1 MMIDMPKK
9 AGRIFAIVGVSVML
23 GVGMPTTAGERADN
37 GTVLNV
43 MADQQAKSDAITHD
57 KLILNSPV
65 IDEARVLSA
74 DEKVHLEAQIRQIY
88 NDKLAQIAIVIIPT
102 TGGVDI
108 FDYAYQVAKRWE
120 LGDKEHDNGVLVLV
134 AVDDRQIQILT
145 GYGVEGV
152 LPDAV
157 VNRIIRE
164 DITPSFKTQG
174 YAQGLSAGIGR
185 MDERLRADPD
195 VLAKADEAYTKAQ
208 KAEQQ
213 NEAIPMLFFAFF
225 FLMNFG
231 QNLTAILGKILGASV
246 ATAIFV
252 ALGLWAGAGVEFG
265 VATGLVLL
273 VLGVVLWSM
282 LAFNPPSSKGIH
294 RGRGGNIKIG
304 GDSGGFGGGGFG
316 GGGFRGGGGGFGG
329 GGARGSW

>member
-1 MMIDMPKK
+1 MVKK
-9 AGRIFAIVGVSVML
+9 NRQIFAMLMVSVVLGL
-23 GVGMPTTAGERADN
+23 GVPVMASERADN

-43 MADQQAKSDAITHD
+43 VADQRAQSDAITHD

-65 IDEARVLSA
+65 VDEAKILSTH
-74 DEKVHLEAQIRQIY
+74 EKSHLETQLRQIY
-88 NDKLAQIAIVIIPT
+88 DDKLAQIAIVIIPS
-102 TGGVDI
+102 TGGMDI

-231 QNLTAILGKILGASV
+231 QNLTAILGRVLGASV

-252 ALGLWAGAGVEFG
+252 ALGLWAGSGFGFG

-304 GDSGGFGGGGFG
+304 GGSGGFGGGGFG
-316 GGGFRGGGGGFGG
+316 GGGFRGGGFGG

>member
-9 AGRIFAIVGVSVML
+9 AGQIFAIVGVSVML

-43 MADQQAKSDAITHD
+43 VADQQAKSDAITHD

-74 DEKVHLEAQIRQIY
+74 DEKSHLETQIHQIY
-88 NDKLAQIAIVIIPT
+88 NDKLAQIAIVIVPT
-102 TGGVDI
+102 TGEMNI

-120 LGDKEHDNGVLVLV
+120 LGDKEHDNGILVLV
-134 AVDDRQIQILT
+134 AVNDRQIQILT

-164 DITPSFKTQG
+164 DITPSFKTQS
-174 YAQGLSAGIGR
+174 YAQGLSAGISR

-195 VLAKADEAYTKAQ
+195 VLAKTDEAYAKAQ

-213 NEAIPMLFFAFF
+213 NEAIPWLFFMFF

-231 QNLTAILGKILGASV
+231 QSLKAFLGRMLGASV
-246 ATAIFV
+246 ITAIFV
-252 ALGLWAGAGVEFG
+252 ALGLWAGFG
-265 VATGLVLL
+265 FGFSVVMGFLLL
-273 VLGVVLWSM
+273 VLSVVLWVC
-282 LAFNPPSSKGIH
+282 LAFTEPSNRRGY
-294 RGRGGNIKIG
+294 RGRGGNVRIG
-304 GDSGGFGGGGFG
+304 GGGFGGGFG

>member
-9 AGRIFAIVGVSVML
+9 AGQIFAIVGVSVML

-43 MADQQAKSDAITHD
+43 VADQQAKSDAITHD

-65 IDEARVLSA
+65 IDEAKVLSA
-74 DEKVHLEAQIRQIY
+74 DEKSHLEAQIRQIY
-88 NDKLAQIAIVIIPT
+88 NDKLAQIAIVIVPT
-102 TGGVDI
+102 TGEMNI

-120 LGDKEHDNGVLVLV
+120 LGDKEHDNGILVLV
-134 AVDDRQIQILT
+134 AVNDRQIQILT

-164 DITPSFKTQG
+164 DITPSFKTQS
-174 YAQGLSAGIGR
+174 YAQGLSAGISR

-195 VLAKADEAYTKAQ
+195 VLAKADKAYAKAQ

-213 NEAIPMLFFAFF
+213 NEAIPWLFFMFF

-231 QNLTAILGKILGASV
+231 QSLKAFLGRMLGASV
-246 ATAIFV
+246 ITAIFV
-252 ALGLWAGAGVEFG
+252 ALGLWAGFG
-265 VATGLVLL
+265 FGFSVVMGFLLL
-273 VLGVVLWSM
+273 VLSVVLWVC
-282 LAFNPPSSKGIH
+282 LAFTEPSNRRSY
-294 RGRGGNIKIG
+294 RGRGGNVRIG
-304 GDSGGFGGGGFG
+304 GGGFGGGFG

>member
-9 AGRIFAIVGVSVML
+9 AGQIFAIVGVSVML

-43 MADQQAKSDAITHD
+43 VADQQAKSDAITHD

-65 IDEARVLSA
+65 IDEAKILSD
-74 DEKVHLEAQIRQIY
+74 DEKSHLEAQIRQIY
-88 NDKLAQIAIVIIPT
+88 NDKLAQIAIVIVPT
-102 TGGVDI
+102 TGEMNI

-120 LGDKEHDNGVLVLV
+120 LGDKEHDNGILVLV
-134 AVDDRQIQILT
+134 AVNDRQIQILT

-164 DITPSFKTQG
+164 DIAPSFKTQS
-174 YAQGLSAGIGR
+174 YAQGLSAGISR

-195 VLAKADEAYTKAQ
+195 VLAKADKAYAKAQ

-213 NEAIPMLFFAFF
+213 NEAIPWLFFMFF

-231 QNLTAILGKILGASV
+231 QSLKAFLGRMLGASV
-246 ATAIFV
+246 ITAIFV
-252 ALGLWAGAGVEFG
+252 ALGLWAGFG
-265 VATGLVLL
+265 FGFSVVMGFLLL
-273 VLGVVLWSM
+273 VLSVVLWVC
-282 LAFNPPSSKGIH
+282 LAFTEPSNHRGY
-294 RGRGGNIKIG
+294 RGRGGNVRIG
-304 GDSGGFGGGGFG
+304 GGGFGGGFG